1 MFAGCL
7 CAPGTSRPR
16 PRIRHETPGRGGR
29 TLCLLIGTGERG
41 CDDAEQAPVAI
52 GEVGSVD
59 LSAEHTE
66 LVAQD
71 DDLEI
76 LRAA

>member
-1 MFAGCL
+1 MA
-7 CAPGTSRPR
+7 
-16 PRIRHETPGRGGR
+16 
-29 TLCLLIGTGERG
+29 GERG
-41 CDDAEQAPVAI
+41 CDHAERTPVVI
-52 GEVGSVD
+52 GEVGAID

-71 DDLEI
+71 DDLEV